1 MIDLRFDGLPGSLVV
16 DGEAVP
22 VDTDFRAWI
31 AFGYAAER
39 GIADLRIFQDGTAP
53 AGEWQESAAEFYE
66 SPNPFPRGGAE
77 GGERVL
83 DLVLDGDFI
92 VAAFQQAY
100 GIDLTDPGLSMHWHR
115 FLALLRGLPED
126 TALSRVMGFRGWRA
140 DDGRKGREREM
151 RERRAAWALPPI
163 EEPLPYAMQDDPL
176 EGLYEEPDLGGLP
189 WG

>member
-1 MIDLRFDGLPGSLVV
+1 MN
-16 DGEAVP
+16 
-22 VDTDFRAWI
+22 TDFRAWI

-53 AGEWQESAAEFYE
+53 AGEWREAAAEFHE

-92 VAAFQQAY
+92 VAAFQQQAY

-115 FLALLRGLPED
+115 FLALRAVCRRTRRSRALWASADGARTTGARAGRGRCSGGARVGAAADRGAASVRDAGRPARGLYRSP
-126 TALSRVMGFRGWRA
+126 TSAGS
-140 DDGRKGREREM
+140 
-151 RERRAAWALPPI
+151 
-163 EEPLPYAMQDDPL
+163 
-176 EGLYEEPDLGGLP
+176 LGV
-189 WG
+189 

>member
-22 VDTDFRAWI
+22 VNTDFRAWI

-53 AGEWQESAAEFYE
+53 AGEWREAAAEFYE

-100 GIDLTDPGLSMHWHR
+100 CIDLTRARLHWWR
-115 FLALLRGLPED
+115 FKALMSNLPEE
-126 TALSRVMGFRGWRA
+126 TQLVKIIGFRTA
-140 DDGRKGREREM
+140 DLTQFQGEERERCAELKERFALPAALRKGGGRIVTLQDRNEAFAARF
-151 RERRAAWALPPI
+151 RR
-163 EEPLPYAMQDDPL
+163 
-176 EGLYEEPDLGGLP
+176 
-189 WG
+189 

>member
-22 VDTDFRAWI
+22 VNTDFRAWI

-53 AGEWQESAAEFYE
+53 AGEWREAAAEFYE

-115 FLALLRGLPED
+115 FLALLRGLPDD

-163 EEPLPYAMQDDPL
+163 EESLPYAMQDDPL

>member
-1 MIDLRFDGLPGSLVV
+1 MAR
-16 DGEAVP
+16 
-22 VDTDFRAWI
+22 RAASACSTWCS
-31 AFGYAAER
+31 
-39 GIADLRIFQDGTAP
+39 TAT
-53 AGEWQESAAEFYE
+53 S
-66 SPNPFPRGGAE
+66 S
-77 GGERVL
+77 
-83 DLVLDGDFI
+83 
-92 VAAFQQAY
+92 FQQAY

-126 TALSRVMGFRGWRA
+126 TALARVMGFRGWRA

>member
-22 VDTDFRAWI
+22 VNTDFRAWI

-53 AGEWQESAAEFYE
+53 AGEWQEAAAEFYE
-66 SPNPFPRGGAE
+66 SPNPFPRGGAD

-140 DDGRKGREREM
+140 DDGREGREREM